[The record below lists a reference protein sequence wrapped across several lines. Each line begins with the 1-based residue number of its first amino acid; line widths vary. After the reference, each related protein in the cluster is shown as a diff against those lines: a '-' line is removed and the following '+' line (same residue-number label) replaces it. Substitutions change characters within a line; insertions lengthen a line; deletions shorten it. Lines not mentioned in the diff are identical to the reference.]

1 MSEAQDRSKQARTA
15 AREGEGST
23 AHAYIIVDM
32 QISDLD
38 QYKQYMAEA
47 PAAVQAAGGE
57 YLVRGGRF
65 EVMEGDWQ
73 PDRVVIA
80 KFPSMEAAKAFY
92 DSAEYLK
99 ARQAR
104 EGAAIMRL
112 VVVEG
117 V

>member
-1 MSEAQDRSKQARTA
+1 MPS
-15 AREGEGST
+15 
-23 AHAYIIVDM
+23 AYIIANVSVTNP
-32 QISDLD
+32 Q
-38 QYKQYMAEA
+38 QYEEYKKWSTAAFAAHKAEIC
-47 PAAVQAAGGE
+47 
-57 YLVRGGRF
+57 VRGGKI

-73 PDRVVIA
+73 PERVVIA
-80 KFPSMEAAKAFY
+80 KFPSVEAAKAFY